1 MNNHGIGKLGR
12 FSTCARWT
20 LFTRK
25 IERLHGIFK
34 KVDLMKRHQN
44 QVKVGVYNDWGR
56 TFAYWNQLKEILST
70 RVCMIMYI
78 TMPFSEYLSG
88 KYWIILD

>member
-1 MNNHGIGKLGR
+1 
-12 FSTCARWT
+12 
-20 LFTRK
+20 
-25 IERLHGIFK
+25 
-34 KVDLMKRHQN
+34 MKRHQN